1 VTRSLQITYVK
12 SGLHADLLAG
22 TVKGHIGTLEIRLG
36 HASLSNNAFGK
47 VLGSVEAVGNIE
59 LIRRA
64 IVFCHNITMSC
75 KAVLDGIIYS
85 AMVKI
90 GNEDSRG
97 TTTARHSRNK
107 QANGASTEYND
118 SVAQFDV
125 SSPGG
130 MNSYRK
136 RLKESRSC

>member
-1 VTRSLQITYVK
+1 MTRSLQITYVK
-12 SGLHADLLAG
+12 SGLHADLLAS
-22 TVKGHIGTLEIRLG
+22 TVKGHIGTLKIRLR
-36 HASLSNNAFGK
+36 HAGLSNNAFGK
-47 VLGSVEAVGNIE
+47 VLSSVKAVGNID
-59 LIRRA
+59 LVRRA
-64 IVFCHNITMSC
+64 VMFRHNITMSS
-75 KAVLDGIIYS
+75 KAVLDGIFYP

-107 QANGASTEYND
+107 QANGASTKDDD